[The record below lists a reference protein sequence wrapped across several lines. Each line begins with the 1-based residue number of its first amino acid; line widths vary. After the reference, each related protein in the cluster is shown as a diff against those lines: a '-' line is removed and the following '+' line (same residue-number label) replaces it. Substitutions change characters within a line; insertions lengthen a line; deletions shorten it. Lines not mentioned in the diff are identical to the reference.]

1 MTEKPM
7 TVPMT
12 RVEFATTPGTAPEIR
27 GGNGYF
33 TPTLLLW
40 CVTDSH
46 CMVTA
51 LGPTSRTPKPNRTEK
66 SWALD
71 KVPAWIEVPWNLID
85 AAKAAINALENGG
98 AL

>member
-33 TPTLLLW
+33 TPT
-40 CVTDSH
+40 C
-46 CMVTA
+46 
-51 LGPTSRTPKPNRTEK
+51 PTIR
-66 SWALD
+66 ALD
-71 KVPAWIEVPWNLID
+71 ED
-85 AAKAAINALENGG
+85 GG
-98 AL
+98 E